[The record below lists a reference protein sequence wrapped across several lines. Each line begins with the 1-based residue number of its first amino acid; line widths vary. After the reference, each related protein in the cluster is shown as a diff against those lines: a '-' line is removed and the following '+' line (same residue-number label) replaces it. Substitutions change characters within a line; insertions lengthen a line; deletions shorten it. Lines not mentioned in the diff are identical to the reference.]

1 MSKRIQATL
10 NDEQYT
16 LVKGKWLDSCFIEV
30 PISIAIQLTDQ
41 ILNSNIDDLSNE
53 ELEKYV
59 MGFKEQG
66 LIPQALQVAD
76 ALYARYLKAQDLF
89 RIRWLM
95 PIETSLLRLS
105 HTPQKAI
112 DYYTAQIA
120 KFGSEVNSP
129 QVMTSVAAAYCD
141 VRDYA
146 KAKQLCD
153 AAFAWGGY
161 SYELASVYGRIKA
174 EA

>member
-1 MSKRIQATL
+1 MSKRIQTTL
-10 NDEQYT
+10 NDEVYM
-16 LVKGKWLDSCFIEV
+16 LVKGKWLDSHFIEAPLNV
-30 PISIAIQLTDQ
+30 AIQLTDQ
-41 ILNSNIDDLSNE
+41 ILQSNIDELTNE
-53 ELEKYV
+53 ELEKFI

-76 ALYARYLKAQDLF
+76 ELYKRYVIAEDTF
-89 RIRWLM
+89 RLRWLM

-112 DYYTAQIA
+112 DFYTLQIA
-120 KFGSEVNSP
+120 KFGKTVDSP
-129 QVMTSVAAAYCD
+129 QVLTSVAAAYCD
-141 VRDYA
+141 VHDYA

-153 AAFAWGGY
+153 RAFAWGGH
-161 SYELASVYGRIKA
+161 SYELASVYGRIKS

>member
-1 MSKRIQATL
+1 M
-10 NDEQYT
+10 
-16 LVKGKWLDSCFIEV
+16 LVKGKWLDSHFIEAPLNV
-30 PISIAIQLTDQ
+30 AIQLTDQ
-41 ILNSNIDDLSNE
+41 VLKSNVDDFTNE
-53 ELEKYV
+53 ELEKFI

-76 ALYARYLKAQDLF
+76 ELYKRYVIAEDAF
-89 RIRWLM
+89 RLRWLM

-112 DYYTAQIA
+112 DFYTLQIA
-120 KFGSEVNSP
+120 KFGKTVDSP
-129 QVMTSVAAAYCD
+129 QVLTSVAAAYCD
-141 VRDYA
+141 VHDYA

-153 AAFAWGGY
+153 RAFAWGGH
-161 SYELASVYGRIKA
+161 SFELASVYGRIKS

>member
-1 MSKRIQATL
+1 
-10 NDEQYT
+10 
-16 LVKGKWLDSCFIEV
+16 
-30 PISIAIQLTDQ
+30 
-41 ILNSNIDDLSNE
+41 
-53 ELEKYV
+53 

-66 LIPQALQVAD
+66 LVPQALQVAD
-76 ALYARYLKAQDLF
+76 ELYQRYLKAEDTF
-89 RIRWLM
+89 RLRWLM

-112 DYYTAQIA
+112 DHYTAQIA